1 MVVHIAVV
9 HRVRTRPV
17 VKQGRGKRGRKKLT
31 QLRAHAA
38 IARRRE

>member
-1 MVVHIAVV
+1 MTIHIAVV

-17 VKQGRGKRGRKKLT
+17 VKIGRGKRGRKKLT
-31 QLRAHAA
+31 EQRARAA